1 MRSYLIAAF
10 ALPLLLTGASAQ
22 DKPDLKD
29 PRLKA
34 SYAIGA
40 DIGNAFKKQELDLD
54 PKAVAA
60 GIADALA
67 GKTTLNEAEIRATL
81 EEFQKTFA
89 SKAEARSKVAGEK
102 NVKEGETFL
111 AANSKKEG
119 VKTTASGLQYKV
131 LTSGK
136 GKTPTA
142 ADTVKVHYKGTLIDG
157 SVFDSSI
164 DRGEPAEF
172 GVGQVIKG
180 WTEALQLMKEG
191 DKWQVVIP
199 GSLAYGERGA
209 GGKIGPNAVLIFEVE
224 LLSIVK

>member
-172 GVGQVIKG
+172 PVGGVIKG
-180 WTEALQLMKEG
+180 WTEALLLMKEG
-191 DKWQVVIP
+191 AKWQLFIP
-199 GSLAYGERGA
+199 SDLAYGERGDR
-209 GGKIGPNAVLIFEVE
+209 KSVV
-224 LLSIVK
+224 

>member
-10 ALPLLLTGASAQ
+10 ALPLQLTGASAQ

-81 EEFQKTFA
+81 EEFQKP
-89 SKAEARSKVAGEK
+89 SPPRPRHEARSRARR
-102 NVKEGETFL
+102 T
-111 AANSKKEG
+111 
-119 VKTTASGLQYKV
+119 
-131 LTSGK
+131 
-136 GKTPTA
+136 
-142 ADTVKVHYKGTLIDG
+142 
-157 SVFDSSI
+157 
-164 DRGEPAEF
+164 
-172 GVGQVIKG
+172 
-180 WTEALQLMKEG
+180 
-191 DKWQVVIP
+191 
-199 GSLAYGERGA
+199 
-209 GGKIGPNAVLIFEVE
+209 
-224 LLSIVK
+224 